1 MKAPYFPLFVNNWL
15 GSGRVSAMTPAEEG
29 AYIRLLCYEWND
41 DKCSLPNDDLSLATL
56 SRLGVDWKQSAAK
69 LRAMFDEH
77 DGRLY
82 SEKLLSLRM
91 EADTLREKK
100 HSAGVKGM
108 LSRWHNKAIT
118 KLLQNDN
125 PTPTP
130 TPTPTE
136 QNKASES
143 NTEKKPQ
150 AARVIKQNASADID
164 IPERLQTPEFLAAW
178 EDWKQHRK
186 EIKKPLTLKSSM
198 AQMRQFIEWGP
209 DRAVKAIEYTILKGW
224 QGIQEPQKQGCAN
237 GHRLEKAAREYEEHI
252 VVPTL

>member
-41 DKCSLPNDDLSLATL
+41 EKCSLPADDLSLATL
-56 SRLGVDWKQSAAK
+56 SRLGVDWKHSAAK
-69 LRAMFDEH
+69 IRAMFDEH
-77 DGRLY
+77 EGRLY

-91 EADTLREKK
+91 EADALREKK

-108 LSRWHNKAIT
+108 LSRWHNTAIT

-136 QNKASES
+136 QNKTPEENTDMSPPAPSVKKRKFTPPTVEEVNEYAQEKEYTVSGEEFIAFYESNGWKIGKNSMKDWRAAVRTWEFRRKNRSTGGGYGGKQTASERRA
-143 NTEKKPQ
+143 EQ
-150 AARVIKQNASADID
+150 AS
-164 IPERLQTPEFLAAW
+164 
-178 EDWKQHRK
+178 
-186 EIKKPLTLKSSM
+186 
-198 AQMRQFIEWGP
+198 
-209 DRAVKAIEYTILKGW
+209 
-224 QGIQEPQKQGCAN
+224 
-237 GHRLEKAAREYEEHI
+237 REYEEHI